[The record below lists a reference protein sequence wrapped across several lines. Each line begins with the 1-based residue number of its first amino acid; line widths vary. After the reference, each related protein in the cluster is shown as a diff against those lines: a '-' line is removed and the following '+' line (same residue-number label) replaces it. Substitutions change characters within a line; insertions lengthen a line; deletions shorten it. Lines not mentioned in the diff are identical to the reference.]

1 MFCFMY
7 YFCFVGDFL
16 NKYKVVKGKKNDFC
30 ILHSIHFKTAFLS
43 CFFFCFVLF
52 RKNKTMK
59 GKNINIVCTLKYTNK
74 ENKWSFTS
82 S

>member
-16 NKYKVVKGKKNDFC
+16 NKYKVVKGKKMIFAYC
-30 ILHSIHFKTAFLS
+30 TVYTLK
-43 CFFFCFVLF
+43 
-52 RKNKTMK
+52 KNKTMK